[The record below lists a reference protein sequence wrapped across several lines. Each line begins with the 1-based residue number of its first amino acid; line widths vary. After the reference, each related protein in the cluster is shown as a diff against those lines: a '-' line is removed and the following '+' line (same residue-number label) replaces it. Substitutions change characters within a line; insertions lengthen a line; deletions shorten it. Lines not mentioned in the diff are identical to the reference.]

1 MHPEPLEG
9 LAFIKMVHRG
19 GLKMTNL
26 RTIMLSVAVAALS
39 LGVAGG
45 ITLAAEDS
53 ESAKMGKEEGT
64 HVGPAQGV
72 TPGTETSKIVQPPR
86 KSPTTGGETPT
97 QPTTGDQTG
106 Q

>member
-1 MHPEPLEG
+1 
-9 LAFIKMVHRG
+9 
-19 GLKMTNL
+19 MTKL
-26 RTIMLSVAVAALS
+26 RTVMLSVAVAALS

-53 ESAKMGKEEGT
+53 STAGGSAKMGKEEGT

-97 QPTTGDQTG
+97 EQPTTGDHTG

>member
-1 MHPEPLEG
+1 
-9 LAFIKMVHRG
+9 
-19 GLKMTNL
+19 MTKR
-26 RTIMLSVAVAALS
+26 RTMMLSVAVAALS

-53 ESAKMGKEEGT
+53 PVTGAPPAGESAKMGKEQGT

-72 TPGTETSKIVQPPR
+72 MPGTETSKIVQPPR
-86 KSPTTGGETPT
+86 RSPTTGDETPT
-97 QPTTGDQTG
+97 EQPTTGEQTG